1 MLALQRVL
9 ARTGDHEAITQ
20 LLHLIQS
27 NSGVKAITV
36 IDAIAELKS
45 ADITPLLVRISQNA
59 LAPAGVRLAAVEAL
73 LQIDSQEHLP
83 LLNEYLR
90 ASAPPLRMQAHA
102 APA

>member
-1 MLALQRVL
+1 LAPEVTLALQRAL

-45 ADITPLLVRISQNA
+45 ADIAPLLVRISQNA

-73 LQIDSQEHLP
+73 LQVDGLVRH
-83 LLNEYLR
+83 R
-90 ASAPPLRMQAHA
+90 CAFRRMRF
-102 APA
+102 